1 VTEYE
6 SLPQQ
11 AQLVCSITVQNFD
24 WRMVR
29 NVFYDGITNPLE
41 LDILFDGTSLMLRGT
56 KGTEL
61 LSRDLTV
68 TGLRMPF
75 TESFTIDVNGMPAWL
90 RSQNREPLTLSLV
103 LRSGTGFVSLD
114 GINPSNRGNWRSNMD
129 IEITK
134 MDYHIAVPY
143 KALRQQ
149 VLDNSGLLVSVHQN
163 RVGLYSPDGGQVDF
177 STKDIEKMRLFSTQC
192 DAAVGFITKKDVLK
206 RLTRGGVRTGDTAF
220 IGFRGPDVFIGFNR
234 GKTYVWSRLDRG
246 AYRPSPPIRHGEK
259 FSYVRLVPALYEPYL
274 VLREMAEW
282 TVRMKSPNEEE
293 EMTEDEKKTVRAWWS
308 AFISQQ
314 ARLGEE
320 IAPEHHEAAEKFLS

>member
-1 VTEYE
+1 MTEYE

-11 AQLVCSITVQNFD
+11 AQIACTITVQNFD
-24 WRMVR
+24 WRMFR
-29 NVFYDGITNPLE
+29 NVFYDNITNPLQ
-41 LDILFDGTSLMLRGT
+41 LDILFDGTSLMLRERR
-56 KGTEL
+56 GTEL

-68 TGLRMPF
+68 TGQQVPF
-75 TESFTIDVNGMPAWL
+75 AESVSIDMASPGVWIL
-90 RSQNREPLTLSLV
+90 SQNREPFVLSLV
-103 LRSGTGFVSLD
+103 LRDRTWSVQTGL
-114 GINPSNRGNWRSNMD
+114 GHLIRGNWHTDMN
-129 IEITK
+129 IELTK
-134 MDYHIAVPY
+134 MDYQIAVPY
-143 KALRQQ
+143 KSLRQQ

-163 RVGLYSPDGGQVDF
+163 RVGLHRPDGGRADF
-177 STKDIEKMRLFSTQC
+177 STKDIEQMRLFSTQC